1 MKSAKAL
8 EGTVKPVKEV
18 ERMIKKELTQMNGLP
33 TKSTQDASNRRAAR
47 AGIWLRYFFNILI
60 MRTVGGLIAGVFVSQ
75 RPLPAHTATPAQED
89 YDTAEADDLEGNR
102 NEANEADETEVLP
115 DQASISAEEAMA
127 AAEAA
132 NPGAKAL
139 EVELENEN
147 GVLVYEVEMDDGL
160 EVMVDA
166 ANGNILGTEAE
177 NVD

>member
-1 MKSAKAL
+1 
-8 EGTVKPVKEV
+8 
-18 ERMIKKELTQMNGLP
+18 MNGLP

-60 MRTVGGLIAGVFVSQ
+60 MLTVGGLIAGVFLSQ
-75 RPLPAHTATPAQED
+75 RSLPAHTATPAQED
-89 YDTAEADDLEGNR
+89 YDTAEADDVE
-102 NEANEADETEVLP
+102 EEHEVLP

-127 AAEAA
+127 VAEAA